1 MKKKNMIKSEELM
14 IKIKTTQGELY
25 VKKYDDHNK
34 NTLKSILDNLPIEG
48 TVNTWGDE
56 IYFETELE
64 IDEEKTQREVEIGEL
79 AFWPPGKAICIF
91 FGKTP
96 ISESNKPK
104 AASPVNVFGKIIGS
118 EINILA
124 KLKNGERIS
133 LEIAK

>member
-1 MKKKNMIKSEELM
+1 MIKSEELM

>member
-1 MKKKNMIKSEELM
+1 MIKNEELV
-14 IKIKTTQGELY
+14 IKIKTTQGELC

-34 NTLKSILDNLPIEG
+34 NTLKIILDNLPIEG
-48 TVNTWGDE
+48 IVNTWGDE
-56 IYFETELE
+56 IYFETKLE

-104 AASPVNVFGKIIGS
+104 AASPVNVFGKIIGPG
-118 EINILA
+118 INILA

>member
-1 MKKKNMIKSEELM
+1 MIKNEELV
-14 IKIKTTQGELY
+14 IKIKTTQGELS
-25 VKKYDDHNK
+25 VKKYDEHNK
-34 NTLKSILDNLPIEG
+34 NTLKIILDNLPIEG
-48 TVNTWGDE
+48 IVNTWGDE

-64 IDEEKTQREVEIGEL
+64 INEEKTQREVEIGEL

-104 AASPVNVFGKIIGS
+104 AASPVNVFGKIIEY
-118 EINILA
+118 EINILS

>member
-1 MKKKNMIKSEELM
+1 MIKNEELV
-14 IKIKTTQGELY
+14 IKIKTTQGELS
-25 VKKYDDHNK
+25 VKKYDEHNK
-34 NTLKSILDNLPIEG
+34 NTLKIILDNLPIEG
-48 TVNTWGDE
+48 IVNTWGDE

-64 IDEEKTQREVEIGEL
+64 INEEKTQREVEIGEL

-104 AASPVNVFGKIIGS
+104 AASPVNVFGKIIES
-118 EINILA
+118 EINILS

>member
-1 MKKKNMIKSEELM
+1 MIKNEELV
-14 IKIKTTQGELY
+14 IKIKTTQGELS
-25 VKKYDDHNK
+25 VKKYDEHNK
-34 NTLKSILDNLPIEG
+34 NTLKIILDNLPIEG
-48 TVNTWGDE
+48 IVNTWGDE

-64 IDEEKTQREVEIGEL
+64 INEEKTQREVEIGEL

>member
-1 MKKKNMIKSEELM
+1 MEKINMIKNEELV
-14 IKIKTTQGELY
+14 IKIKTTQGELS
-25 VKKYDDHNK
+25 VKKYDEHNK
-34 NTLKSILDNLPIEG
+34 NTLKIILDNLPIEG
-48 TVNTWGDE
+48 IVNTWGDE

-64 IDEEKTQREVEIGEL
+64 INEEKTQREVEIGEL

-104 AASPVNVFGKIIGS
+104 AASPVNVFGKIIES
-118 EINILA
+118 EINILS

-133 LEIAK
+133 LEISK

>member
-1 MKKKNMIKSEELM
+1 MIKNEELV
-14 IKIKTTQGELY
+14 IKIKTTQGELS
-25 VKKYDDHNK
+25 VKKYDEHNK
-34 NTLKSILDNLPIEG
+34 NTLKIILDNLPIEG
-48 TVNTWGDE
+48 IVNTWGDE
-56 IYFETELE
+56 IYFPIPIELD
-64 IDEEKTQREVEIGEL
+64 INEEKTQREVEIGEL

-104 AASPVNVFGKIIGS
+104 AASPVNVFGKIIES
-118 EINILA
+118 EINILS

>member
-1 MKKKNMIKSEELM
+1 MIKNEELV
-14 IKIKTTQGELY
+14 IKIKTTQGELS
-25 VKKYDDHNK
+25 VKKYDEHNK
-34 NTLKSILDNLPIEG
+34 NTLKIILDNLPIEG
-48 TVNTWGDE
+48 IVNTWGDE

-64 IDEEKTQREVEIGEL
+64 INEEKTQREVEIGEL

-104 AASPVNVFGKIIGS
+104 AASPVNVFGKIIES
-118 EINILA
+118 EINILS

-133 LEIAK
+133 LEISK

>member
-1 MKKKNMIKSEELM
+1 MIKNEELV
-14 IKIKTTQGELY
+14 IKIKTTQGELS
-25 VKKYDDHNK
+25 VKKYDEHNK
-34 NTLKSILDNLPIEG
+34 NTLKIILDNLPIEG
-48 TVNTWGDE
+48 IVNTWGDE

-64 IDEEKTQREVEIGEL
+64 INEEKTQREVEIGEL

-104 AASPVNVFGKIIGS
+104 AASPVNVFGKIIES

>member
-1 MKKKNMIKSEELM
+1 MEKINMIKNEELV
-14 IKIKTTQGELY
+14 IKIKTTQGELS
-25 VKKYDDHNK
+25 VKKYDEHNK
-34 NTLKSILDNLPIEG
+34 NTLKIILDNLPIEG
-48 TVNTWGDE
+48 IVNTWGDE

-64 IDEEKTQREVEIGEL
+64 INEEKTQREVEIGEL

-104 AASPVNVFGKIIGS
+104 AASPVNVFGKIIES
-118 EINILA
+118 EINILS

>member
-1 MKKKNMIKSEELM
+1 M
-14 IKIKTTQGELY
+14 TTE
-25 VKKYDDHNK
+25 
-34 NTLKSILDNLPIEG
+34 ILIGLAGFSLALWVVLLFFRSGFWLAD
-48 TVNTWGDE
+48 
-56 IYFETELE
+56 
-64 IDEEKTQREVEIGEL
+64 QRLGAIGEL

>member
-1 MKKKNMIKSEELM
+1 M
-14 IKIKTTQGELY
+14 IKIKTTQGELS
-25 VKKYDDHNK
+25 VKKYDEHNK
-34 NTLKSILDNLPIEG
+34 NTLKIILDNLPIEG
-48 TVNTWGDE
+48 IVNTWGDE

-64 IDEEKTQREVEIGEL
+64 INEEKTQREVEIGEL

-104 AASPVNVFGKIIGS
+104 AASPVNVFGKIIES
-118 EINILA
+118 EINILS